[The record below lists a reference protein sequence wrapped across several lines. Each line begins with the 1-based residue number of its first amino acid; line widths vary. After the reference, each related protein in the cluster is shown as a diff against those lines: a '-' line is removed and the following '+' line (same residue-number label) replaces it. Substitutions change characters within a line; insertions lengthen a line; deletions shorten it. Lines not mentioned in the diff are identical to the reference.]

1 VRRVVAWV
9 VLVVV
14 VGVVAAGCGGGGGD
28 AAGAV
33 GSLAEVV
40 RIDDRVDVRLGDAVE
55 LTAVSSE
62 AQPVELGDL
71 IRTDGSGFAEVTYF
85 DGSLTRLDVDTE
97 FTVVALSDAPEA
109 SVVRSEMGVGRT
121 WQRVEEL
128 SGEDVFEV
136 ETAVATAV
144 VRGTAFVIECPSPVE
159 CSFSVFE
166 GSVEVVV
173 GDRSVV
179 VEAGESVTVTAE
191 EVGEPGPLVGDPL
204 VDDGWLARNVGLD
217 DDKGF
222 DAIGQREGETGG
234 DGEGAAA
241 SLEDLDTCSFLT
253 EGEAAS
259 LLGRGVESVESRPSG
274 AMGAPPQCFWDAGWV
289 GEIAPGS
296 PGQSRVYASIGIRPG
311 SELPQVSSG
320 DGCAERP
327 VEGIGEAALV
337 VECPP
342 IATPSPSFS
351 VLVFTGEAVVD
362 VSVQSSRPI
371 TEAEVRTLAEDVV
384 ARI

>member
-222 DAIGQREGETGG
+222 EELAADGTGS
-234 DGEGAAA
+234 DGEGAGGPGEYEV
-241 SLEDLDTCSFLT
+241 SITVVDFTWTEDLPPEVNGPSGTVGATFSGRF
-253 EGEAAS
+253 S
-259 LLGRGVESVESRPSG
+259 LSGVCDGRGPCAVSAEEYPFG
-274 AMGAPPQCFWDAGWV
+274 PYDA
-289 GEIAPGS
+289 
-296 PGQSRVYASIGIRPG
+296 
-311 SELPQVSSG
+311 ELQVVDGGYRHSG
-320 DGCAERP
+320 DGPPGEPACRDASSSYELELRP
-327 VEGIGEAALV
+327 RAGGWDGELRYENEEIPPVCIGETFRY
-337 VECPP
+337 E
-342 IATPSPSFS
+342 
-351 VLVFTGEAVVD
+351 FTTV
-362 VSVQSSRPI
+362 
-371 TEAEVRTLAEDVV
+371 
-384 ARI
+384 